1 MSKVYNVECKLDTK
15 KWTLMHVATQQ
26 KDAMHYVKENPSRN
40 YPLRIVRV
48 VRTVVFEE
56 KK

>member
-1 MSKVYNVECKLDTK
+1 MSKFYNVEVKLNTT
-15 KWTLMHVATQQ
+15 KWTLLHTATQH
-26 KDAMHYVKENPSRN
+26 KDALHYVKENPSGN

>member
-1 MSKVYNVECKLDTK
+1 MNKQYYIEVKLDSK
-15 KWTLMHVATQQ
+15 KWTLLHTATQH
-26 KDAMHYVKENPSRN
+26 KDALQYVKENPSRN
-40 YPLRIVRV
+40 YPIRIVRV